1 MERESAVDGRQT
13 TEKEPAIDGRSSA
26 EREPAA
32 RKPAAGGKACRAGQ
46 LLLGLVLMLLILSV
60 SVVATLNFRP
70 LYYWEMERMDLAE
83 TSGLTEEQIRRNYDV
98 LIDYNNLWGPDTL
111 EFPDLPMSEGGRVH
125 FEEVKRVFLVFEYL
139 IPVSLVLAAA
149 GILYFRRRGQFRY
162 LKYGALLTV
171 LVPLAAGL
179 AIAANWDRAFVLF
192 HQVVFRNDLWIFDPA
207 EDPVI
212 TILPD
217 TFFLHCAVM
226 IVALA
231 LLGSILCGLLYARKA
246 VRAQRKKENDK

>member
-1 MERESAVDGRQT
+1 M
-13 TEKEPAIDGRSSA
+13 
-26 EREPAA
+26 
-32 RKPAAGGKACRAGQ
+32 
-46 LLLGLVLMLLILSV
+46 
-60 SVVATLNFRP
+60 
-70 LYYWEMERMDLAE
+70 
-83 TSGLTEEQIRRNYDV
+83 
-98 LIDYNNLWGPDTL
+98 
-111 EFPDLPMSEGGRVH
+111 
-125 FEEVKRVFLVFEYL
+125 
-139 IPVSLVLAAA
+139 
-149 GILYFRRRGQFRY
+149 
-162 LKYGALLTV
+162 

-246 VRAQRKKENDK
+246 VRAQRQKEKDK